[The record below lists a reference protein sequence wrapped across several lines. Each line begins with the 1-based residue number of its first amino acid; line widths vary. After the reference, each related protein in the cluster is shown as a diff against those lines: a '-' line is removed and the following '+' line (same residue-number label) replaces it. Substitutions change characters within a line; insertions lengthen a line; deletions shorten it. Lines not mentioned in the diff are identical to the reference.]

1 MNDLLRGIEGLYTI
15 GINMK
20 RGSLVLTVLFIFL
33 VSMVPIQEVSAAQ
46 ATVHQ
51 GPVEHIMFF
60 IGDADD
66 SNTGLMSP
74 SESSKNQLYELE
86 ITYQGVEKQRMAQFE
101 SVIGINGI
109 IPSDSWDV
117 CTDYRAEGGSTGA
130 ANFSVEVEV
139 GGETFTASQGGH
151 AGIPFQPGREG
162 TFCIEVEVDEI
173 SVSRGEKITVTLFNN
188 GGVIWTNP
196 DDDSRALIMWGD
208 ADSNSGLSLNSP
220 LLDIEM
226 MEPNVDGNQVYFP
239 VRFHSEFGD
248 ELAIAG
254 TLTAKVLGNEIGG
267 DPYVSTT
274 STGVEV
280 VYIWTTPSDAESG
293 SYTFNITLRP
303 QEGVIIQ
310 AELSHELTLD
320 GSSDGGEGW
329 YPSNE
334 PVRTGGSS
342 IHVQIDVNQV
352 NDRLERTSSL
362 EIEGAVATWLRWGL
376 DNIGNES
383 LDTTSWWRELSS
395 SGGIIGAEGL
405 NNRQVDDAELELLI
419 NHLTSSGRDLA
430 DFLDRGLALE
440 SKAILGGDPFDLEGA
455 LDIQIDL
462 QNKVSFGP
470 EPISIKIR
478 SSTVL
483 EPGSFVF
490 IESFVRSQS
499 KTYWTEVSLD
509 ASLST
514 NPLQGISN
522 VYSEEID
529 ADHLRL
535 GIAENVRVSF
545 TSDERMD
552 DFRVTITPATSF
564 IDGPLT
570 GIFLVFII
578 MLLSGTVSIR
588 GTRNRSRAPSIFWL
602 LLSMVILSIL
612 YIIGIRM
619 SIVLGA
625 GIGTFAMALIIIF
638 ISPKHRIDG
647 LDDIPDRKIP
657 VIDCPICKQT
667 NPISSDERPLR
678 LPCGGCGR
686 TLLIE

>member
-1 MNDLLRGIEGLYTI
+1 MNNLWRGIQRLIMGGNNMGRANVVVVVLLLTI
-15 GINMK
+15 IP
-20 RGSLVLTVLFIFL
+20 FL
-33 VSMVPIQEVSAAQ
+33 PLQEVSANQ
-46 ATVHQ
+46 SIVNP
-51 GPVEHIMFF
+51 GPIEHTLFF
-60 IGDADD
+60 IGEAD
-66 SNTGLMSP
+66 STNSGSMTP
-74 SESSKNQLYELE
+74 SQSSLNNLIETEVANEASAGRVKLYS
-86 ITYQGVEKQRMAQFE
+86 FE
-101 SVIGINGI
+101 TSIASNGI
-109 IPSDSWDV
+109 IPEGTW
-117 CTDYRAEGGSTGA
+117 THRLNYRVEGGSTAA
-130 ANFSVEVEV
+130 ANWTVETQIA
-139 GGETFTASQGGH
+139 GETFSETQFSVAGRGPTFEMDVEIDELVVNQGEQ
-151 AGIPFQPGREG
+151 I
-162 TFCIEVEVDEI
+162 I
-173 SVSRGEKITVTLFNN
+173 VSFYLEN
-188 GGVIWTNP
+188 GVIWSSP
-196 DDDSRALIMWGD
+196 DDNSKMFVSWGGPESTAGIVVD
-208 ADSNSGLSLNSP
+208 AP
-220 LLDIEM
+220 LLEIGM
-226 MEPNVDGNQVYFP
+226 MEPNVDGNEVFFP
-239 VRFHSEFGD
+239 IQFYSSFAN
-248 ELAIAG
+248 ELAKSEDMIA
-254 TLTAKVLGNEIGG
+254 KINGNTIQG
-267 DPYVSTT
+267 DPYISTI
-274 STGVEV
+274 SNGVEV
-280 VYIWTTPSDAESG
+280 VYVWDAEGYLSGDYSLNLTIQPQDGVDIQVAITHNLSLDGNSG
-293 SYTFNITLRP
+293 S
-303 QEGVIIQ
+303 G
-310 AELSHELTLD
+310 D
-320 GSSDGGEGW
+320 GW

-342 IHVQIDVNQV
+342 IHVQIEVNQV
-352 NDRLERTSSL
+352 NERLERTSTL

-383 LDTTSWWRELSS
+383 LDSTSWWRELSS
-395 SGGIIGAEGL
+395 SGGIIGADGL

-419 NHLTSSGRDLA
+419 NHLTSGGRDLA

-462 QNKVSFGP
+462 QDKISFGP

-529 ADHLRL
+529 VSHLRL

-602 LLSMVILSIL
+602 LLSTVILFIL

-625 GIGTFAMALIIIF
+625 GIGSFAMALIIIF

-647 LDDIPDRKIP
+647 LDDIPDKKIP

-667 NPISSDERPLR
+667 NPIPSDERPLR

-686 TLLIE
+686 ILLIE

>member
-1 MNDLLRGIEGLYTI
+1 
-15 GINMK
+15 MK
-20 RGSLVLTVLFIFL
+20 RGSLVLTILFIFL
-33 VSMVPIQEVSAAQ
+33 ISMFPVQNISAEQ

-51 GPVEHIMFF
+51 GPLEHVMFF
-60 IGDADD
+60 IGESD
-66 SNTGLMSP
+66 NTKTGSMSP
-74 SESSKNQLYELE
+74 SESSKNQNYELE

-109 IPSDSWDV
+109 IPSGTWEV

-130 ANFSVEVEV
+130 ANFSTEVEV
-139 GGETFTASQGGH
+139 GGETFTASQGGY

-173 SVSRGEKITVTLFNN
+173 SVSRGEKITVSLFNN

-196 DDDSRALIMWGD
+196 DDDSKAMIMWGD
-208 ADSNSGLSLNSP
+208 TDSNSGLVLNSP

-248 ELAIAG
+248 ELAIAE
-254 TLTAKVLGNEIGG
+254 TLTAKVLGNEIPGN
-267 DPYVSTT
+267 PYVSTT

-280 VYIWTTPSDAESG
+280 VYIWTHPDNAESG
-293 SYTFNITLRP
+293 SYTFNITLKP

-320 GSSDGGEGW
+320 GSSSDGDGW

-334 PVRTGGSS
+334 PVRTGGTDLHLD
-342 IHVQIDVNQV
+342 IVVNQV
-352 NDRLERTSSL
+352 DDRLERTSKL
-362 EIEGAVATWLRWGL
+362 EIEGAVSTWIRWGL
-376 DNIGNES
+376 DNIGNDS
-383 LDTTSWWRELSS
+383 LDSTSWWRELGD
-395 SGGIIGAEGL
+395 SGSIVGADSL
-405 NNRQVDDAELELLI
+405 NNRVVDDSELDILE
-419 NHLTSSGRDLA
+419 NYLTGSSRDLA
-430 DFLDRGLALE
+430 DFIDRGLALE
-440 SKAILGGDPFDLEGA
+440 SKSILGGDPFDLEGA
-455 LDIQIDL
+455 LDIEIDMNG
-462 QNKVSFGP
+462 QNSFGP
-470 EPISIKIR
+470 EPITITIR

-483 EPGSFVF
+483 DSGSFVF

-499 KTYWTEVSLD
+499 QTYWTKVSLD
-509 ASLST
+509 ATLST

-529 ADHLRL
+529 STHLRI
-535 GIAENVRVSF
+535 GITENVRVSF
-545 TSDERMD
+545 TSEERID

-570 GIFLVFII
+570 GLFLVLII
-578 MLLSGTVSIR
+578 LIISGTVSIK
-588 GTRNRSRAPSIFWL
+588 GTRNKSRSPSIFWL
-602 LLSMVILSIL
+602 ILSIAVLVTL
-612 YIIGIRM
+612 YTMGIRM
-619 SIVLGA
+619 GLVLGA
-625 GIGTFAMALIIIF
+625 GIGTFVLSLIIIF
-638 ISPKHRIDG
+638 ISPRHRIEG
-647 LDDIPDRKIP
+647 VGDIPNKKIP

-667 NPISSDERPLR
+667 NPIPSNERPLR

-686 TLLIE
+686 ILLIE

>member
-1 MNDLLRGIEGLYTI
+1 MIYWRGIEGLK
-15 GINMK
+15 GGARNMN
-20 RGSLVLTVLFIFL
+20 RARLSAVVLCALLIPL
-33 VSMVPIQEVSAAQ
+33 LPLQNVSSEQ

-51 GPVEHIMFF
+51 GAVEHIMFF
-60 IGDADD
+60 IGEADETK
-66 SNTGLMSP
+66 TGSMSP
-74 SESSKNQLYELE
+74 ADSSKIQEYELE
-86 ITYQGVEKQRMAQFE
+86 ITYQGVEKQRIVQFE
-101 SVIGINGI
+101 SVIGSNGI
-109 IPSDSWDV
+109 IPSGTWEFRN
-117 CTDYRAEGGSTGA
+117 DYRAEGGSTGA
-130 ANFSVEVEV
+130 ANFSVEIEV
-139 GGETFTASQGGH
+139 GGEKFTGSQGGH

-162 TFCIEVEVDEI
+162 TFGVNVEVDEI
-173 SVSRGEKITVTLFNN
+173 SVSRGEIITVTLFNN

-196 DDDSRALIMWGD
+196 DDDSKALIMWGG
-208 ADSNSGLSLNSP
+208 ADSNSGLFLNAP
-220 LLDIEM
+220 LVDIEM
-226 MEPNVDGNQVYFP
+226 MEPNVDGTEVYFP
-239 VRFHSEFGD
+239 VRFHSAFGD
-248 ELAIAG
+248 ELAVAS
-254 TLTAKVLGNEIGG
+254 TLTAKIQGNEIGG

-280 VYIWTTPSDAESG
+280 VYIWSHSADAESG
-293 SYTFNITLRP
+293 IYTFNITLRP
-303 QEGVIIQ
+303 QEDMSPIQ
-310 AELSHELTLD
+310 AQISHNLTLD
-320 GSSDGGEGW
+320 GSTDEGDGW

-342 IHVQIDVNQV
+342 IHVEIDVNQV
-352 NDRLERTSSL
+352 NNRLERTSSL

-383 LDTTSWWRELSS
+383 LDSTSWWRELGS
-395 SGGIIGAEGL
+395 SGGIIGADGL
-405 NNRQVDDAELELLI
+405 NNRQVDDAELELLN
-419 NHLTSSGRDLA
+419 NHLTSSSRDLA

-462 QNKVSFGP
+462 QNKISFGP

-483 EPGSFVF
+483 EPSNFVF

-529 ADHLRL
+529 VDYLRL
-535 GIAENVRVSF
+535 GITENVRVSF

-570 GIFLVFII
+570 GIFLVLII

-588 GTRNRSRAPSIFWL
+588 GTRNRSRAPSIFWI
-602 LLSMVILSIL
+602 LLSTAILFIL

-625 GIGTFAMALIIIF
+625 GIGSFTMALIIIF

>member
-1 MNDLLRGIEGLYTI
+1 
-15 GINMK
+15 MK
-20 RGSLVLTVLFIFL
+20 RGSLVLTILFVLLISLFPVQNI
-33 VSMVPIQEVSAAQ
+33 SAEQ

-66 SNTGLMSP
+66 SNTGSMSP

-151 AGIPFQPGREG
+151 AGIPFSPGREG
-162 TFCIEVEVDEI
+162 TFCIEVDVDEI

-196 DDDSRALIMWGD
+196 DDDSKALIMWGD
-208 ADSNSGLSLNSP
+208 ANSNSGLSLNSP

-248 ELAIAG
+248 ELAIAE

-280 VYIWTTPSDAESG
+280 VYIWTSPSDAESG
-293 SYTFNITLRP
+293 SYPFNLTLRP
-303 QEGVIIQ
+303 QEGVMIQ
-310 AELSHELTLD
+310 AEISHELTLD
-320 GSSDGGEGW
+320 GSSSDGDGW

-334 PVRTGGSS
+334 PVRTGGTNL
-342 IHVQIDVNQV
+342 HLEIDVNQV
-352 NDRLERTSSL
+352 DDRLERTSKM
-362 EIEGAVATWLRWGL
+362 EIEGAVATWIRWGL

-383 LDTTSWWRELSS
+383 LDSTSWWRELGD
-395 SGGIIGAEGL
+395 SGSIVGADGL
-405 NNRQVDDAELELLI
+405 NNRVVDDSELDILE
-419 NHLTSSGRDLA
+419 NYLTGSSRDLA
-430 DFLDRGLALE
+430 DFIDRALALE
-440 SKAILGGDPFDLEGA
+440 SKSILGGEPFDLEGA
-455 LDIQIDL
+455 LDIDIDMNG
-462 QNKVSFGP
+462 QNSFGP
-470 EPISIKIR
+470 EPITITIR

-483 EPGSFVF
+483 DSGSFIF

-499 KTYWTEVSLD
+499 QTYWTKVSLD
-509 ASLST
+509 ATLST

-522 VYSEEID
+522 VFSEDID
-529 ADHLRL
+529 SDHLRI

-545 TSDERMD
+545 SSDERID

-570 GIFLVFII
+570 GLFL
-578 MLLSGTVSIR
+578 LLAILIVSTTVSVR
-588 GTRNRSRAPSIFWL
+588 GTRNKARSPSIFWL
-602 LLSMVILSIL
+602 ILSGSIL
-612 YIIGIRM
+612 LTLYTMGIRM
-619 SIVLGA
+619 DLILGA
-625 GIGTFAMALIIIF
+625 GAGTFVLSLIIIF
-638 ISPKHRIDG
+638 ISPSRRING
-647 LDDIPDRKIP
+647 IGDIPDKKIP
-657 VIDCPICKQT
+657 VIDCPVCKQT